1 MACGVPRPQNFIIQ
15 YILVKTWVLD
25 YLEVFQFLVVNDLI
39 LPKTVRLQ
47 VKIFENIY
55 LKNKVSPI

>member
-15 YILVKTWVLD
+15 YILAKTWVLD